1 VERLSAAEAPACLAC
16 GTCCF
21 SQLETFVR
29 VLGDDYAR
37 LGEHAERLVRF
48 DGVRAY
54 MRMTAGHCSALE
66 IEPLSGHFV
75 CSVYAARPNV
85 CRDLERDSGACRGE
99 RAVKAERP
107 LLALRRAR
115 S

>member
-1 VERLSAAEAPACLAC
+1 LAC

-21 SQLETFVR
+21 SQLHTFVR
-29 VLGDDYAR
+29 VSGDDYAR
-37 LGEHAERLVRF
+37 LAERADALVRF

-54 MRMTAGHCSALE
+54 MCMTDGHCSALS
-66 IEPLSGHFV
+66 IEPQSGEFV
-75 CSVYAARPNV
+75 CTVYADRPDV
-85 CRDLERDSGACRGE
+85 CRELEQGSGACRAE
-99 RAVKAERP
+99 RAAKAERP